1 MTPSYV
7 AAGSTQHG
15 SPHHYQLERKVRQLQ
30 ITLLSRTEF
39 WNSFQLKKPLMEK
52 RRRARINQCLS
63 ELKQLLL
70 HMAPHQRSKL
80 EKADILEM
88 TVQYVNQ
95 LQQQVGANSTVGKR

>member
-1 MTPSYV
+1 
-7 AAGSTQHG
+7 
-15 SPHHYQLERKVRQLQ
+15 
-30 ITLLSRTEF
+30 
-39 WNSFQLKKPLMEK
+39 MEK
-52 RRRARINQCLS
+52 RRRARINQCLG

-95 LQQQVGANSTVGKR
+95 LQQQVSAGSTMGKRSSQKVYER